1 MLVSTSLRSKLI
13 SNQRTFL
20 QPLQKYVRPRIHV
33 YPKLKGNH
41 IVQVLPWT
49 VTDILE
55 CDSGG
60 PAGAVYAFL
69 IVWAGLIATFISISE
84 MVSM

>member
-1 MLVSTSLRSKLI
+1 MWDP
-13 SNQRTFL
+13 N
-20 QPLQKYVRPRIHV
+20 PRLSMSARKTV
-33 YPKLKGNH
+33 QL
-41 IVQVLPWT
+41 QVLLRT

-60 PAGAVYAFL
+60 PAGAVYGFL
-69 IVWAGLIATFISISE
+69 IVWTGLIATFISISE